1 MFLRWK
7 SSLDGHQPSGE
18 AQVHPVAPCLEC
30 STSTRPSL
38 PVSSELAGRD
48 GCIVSAME
56 SLAQIQRQEA
66 PPEQLVPPL
75 NIQNVREL
83 TGEEVAVESN
93 PLRSQSSNDKTIY
106 HLLSMFGLV
115 GVEALSC
122 VILPSARESIDL

>member
-1 MFLRWK
+1 
-7 SSLDGHQPSGE
+7 
-18 AQVHPVAPCLEC
+18 
-30 STSTRPSL
+30 
-38 PVSSELAGRD
+38 
-48 GCIVSAME
+48 ME

-83 TGEEVAVESN
+83 TSEEVAVDSN

-122 VILPSARESIDL
+122 VLLPSARESVDLWQRSVY

>member
-1 MFLRWK
+1 MVISPAAELRF
-7 SSLDGHQPSGE
+7 SLLLL
-18 AQVHPVAPCLEC
+18 VLC
-30 STSTRPSL
+30 SSL
-38 PVSSELAGRD
+38 PVSSELAERD
-48 GCIVSAME
+48 GSIVSAME

-66 PPEQLVPPL
+66 PPEQLVPPR

-83 TGEEVAVESN
+83 TSEEEAVESN

-122 VILPSARESIDL
+122 VLLPSARESADL